1 MTTTSIATD
10 IVCEVMKIMGN
21 KEVCYLDIPQTL
33 IDSVENFLSLAVYTD
48 ASRDSEVFE
57 EGKEEGYADG
67 YDEGYRE
74 GYDNGY
80 NDGADCMEWDD
91 TPQR

>member
-1 MTTTSIATD
+1 MTTTSIAID
-10 IVCEVMKIMGN
+10 IVRDVMKIME
-21 KEVCYLDIPQTL
+21 KKDVCYLDIPQSL

-48 ASRDSEVFE
+48 ASRESVVFE
-57 EGKEEGYADG
+57 EGKEEGYDDG
-67 YDEGYRE
+67 YDEGYRK

-80 NDGADCMEWDD
+80 DDGVDCMEWDD

>member
-1 MTTTSIATD
+1 MTTTNIAID
-10 IVCEVMKIMGN
+10 IVRDVMKIMGN
-21 KEVCYLDIPQTL
+21 KEVCYLDIPKSL
-33 IDSVENFLSLAVYTD
+33 IETVENYLSEAVYTD
-48 ASRDSEVFE
+48 ASRESEVFE

-74 GYDNGY
+74 GYSNGY
-80 NDGADCMEWDD
+80 NDGDDGMEWDD